1 MDGSIWVHVQIKAG
15 DGHTSLMY
23 NSNKRQTSQTDC
35 DTDFIVQTKA
45 NTYLSTTNCID
56 CDLFFLPTETHK
68 RRKSLRRKFD
78 SFSKEK
84 KERGEFM
91 KPQTI
96 EVGKHDPVCGY
107 KLWMC
112 FPTGCYAKCYHQTQC
127 PFCPLK
133 LHNHIH
139 HWSPVAFT
147 TTNH

>member
-1 MDGSIWVHVQIKAG
+1 MGTSHWCTTVTKDRHPRPTVTQ
-15 DGHTSLMY
+15 TSLF
-23 NSNKRQTSQTDC
+23 KLKQTHTWAPQ
-35 DTDFIVQTKA
+35 
-45 NTYLSTTNCID
+45 TNCID